1 MTGCD
6 VIPGHRISRPWCL
19 DKGGKKSKLHIRGV
33 GAGVFLH
40 TNTCAVYFSVL
51 FMASLQLNIIK
62 ILAFF
67 LPRQKVKWLQ
77 VSFLLIILTYYY
89 IFQKC
94 MYAKIVCHFSCVVFW
109 YIFIVLIL
117 IILNNTWEQQQH
129 QEVWYV
135 DFLKIPE
142 WFGILFKFL
151 LLPKRYLRGPTRY
164 ISVLSPQLSF
174 NEWCFTNLGGR

>member
-6 VIPGHRISRPWCL
+6 IIPGHRISRPWCL
-19 DKGGKKSKLHIRGV
+19 DKGGKKNKLHIRGV
-33 GAGVFLH
+33 GAGVFVH
-40 TNTCAVYFSVL
+40 TNTRAVYFSVL
-51 FMASLQLNIIK
+51 FIASLQLNMIK

-77 VSFLLIILTYYY
+77 VSFLLLILTHYY

-94 MYAKIVCHFSCVVFW
+94 MYAKLVCHFSCVEFW

-135 DFLKIPE
+135 DFLRIPE
-142 WFGILFKFL
+142 WLGILFKFL
-151 LLPKRYLRGPTRY
+151 LSYKKVSKKSHKIYVSAEP
-164 ISVLSPQLSF
+164 SVVFQRVVLH
-174 NEWCFTNLGGR
+174 